1 MVPTSSH
8 VGRQTTELEVCHWL
22 RRLTWIS
29 RAITHCVTAL
39 DVTHHVCMKSC
50 AWTINE
56 EVCGDTF
63 THNVRR
69 CLHIDFHCYC
79 LSSNMTSCW
88 NPLYSELHADLP
100 TSTFLP
106 YLVRF
111 LKGNTAVRFFLQK
124 YVFQNFVF
132 FFFFFFFFFFPP
144 LESESSTLH
153 TLFMKTWSEFL
164 NNVQK

>member
-1 MVPTSSH
+1 MAELTLKKPGLLTPSH
-8 VGRQTTELEVCHWL
+8 
-22 RRLTWIS
+22 S
-29 RAITHCVTAL
+29 R
-39 DVTHHVCMKSC
+39 
-50 AWTINE
+50 
-56 EVCGDTF
+56 GG
-63 THNVRR
+63 
-69 CLHIDFHCYC
+69 
-79 LSSNMTSCW
+79 
-88 NPLYSELHADLP
+88 ADLP

-124 YVFQNFVF
+124 YVFQIF
-132 FFFFFFFFFFPP
+132 FFFFFFFP